1 MVRLITAFAC
11 ALVAN
16 ADYICT
22 TTAAESTD
30 CQCLTMIDPA
40 LDDQATGPR
49 TVWLLA
55 PGAENGQSDF
65 TVTDADGAI
74 SYKFPDGQEL
84 CVTHPTDGEGDFHP
98 PTMAPCDFFGEG
110 GFFILQHDSGG
121 LLFHI
126 GKLVLDSSLCLE
138 PNETPFFSGGFLA
151 DGECK
156 TSWTVSPTPLCS
168 SKGEMVIA

>member
-22 TTAAESTD
+22 TTAAAD

-40 LDDQATGPR
+40 LDDQLTGPR
-49 TVWLLA
+49 TVWLMA

-65 TVTDADGAI
+65 TVTDADRAI

-84 CVTHPTDGEGDFHP
+84 CVTHPDDGDGDFHP
-98 PTMAPCDFFGEG
+98 PTMAPCDYGGEG
-110 GFFILQHDSGG
+110 GFFLLEHRTDG

-126 GKLVLDSSLCLE
+126 GKLVHDSSLCLE
-138 PNETPFFSGGFLA
+138 PNETPLLSGGFLA
-151 DGECK
+151 DGECSS
-156 TSWTVSPTPLCS
+156 SWTISRRPQCY